1 MIRDLKDYHIH
12 PDYSMDAQGSIE
24 EYCQKALEIGLSEI
38 CFTPHYDTDPARKE
52 IDAYMRVDGNLVKLT
67 DEVVQKYIDEVHKAK
82 DKYSALG
89 LSVKVG
95 LEVDYAVHIE
105 EGLGRKLPQFGLDF
119 CLGAIHCLDHIA
131 ITSTHESE
139 KYFRG
144 KTAQQICQEYFTVFE
159 AAVSSGLFKTMA
171 HLDGYKIYG
180 INFCGEKILTAHQ
193 GLVEPILELMAQKG
207 VGLEI
212 NTGSFRKGHRE
223 TSPGV
228 DILKMASRL
237 GVKVNTLGSD
247 AHQVKDLGK
256 DLDVAQE
263 FLRSIFGTAKCIQ
276 TKTPR
281 V

>member
-1 MIRDLKDYHIH
+1 MTKGLEDYHVH

-52 IDAYMRVDGNLVKLT
+52 LDAYMRVDGKPVKLT
-67 DEVVQKYIDEVHKAK
+67 DEVVKRYIDEVHKTK
-82 DKYSALG
+82 DKYSASG

-105 EGLGRKLPQFGLDF
+105 EDLRKKLPQFGLDF
-119 CLGAIHCLDHIA
+119 CLGAVHCLEHIA

-144 KTAQQICQEYFTVFE
+144 KTAQQVCQEYFTVFRN
-159 AAVSSGLFKTMA
+159 AVSSGLFKTMA
-171 HLDGYKIYG
+171 HLDSYKIYG
-180 INFCGEKILTAHQ
+180 IKFCGEAILIAHQ

-212 NTGSFRKGHRE
+212 NTGSFRKGHKE
-223 TSPGV
+223 TSPGI
-228 DILKMASRL
+228 DILKMASHF
-237 GVKVNTLGSD
+237 GVKVNTIGSD
-247 AHQVKDLGK
+247 AHKIQDLGK
-256 DLDVAQE
+256 DLDIAQN
-263 FLRSIFGTAKCIQ
+263 LLQTIFKPTEYIKRKI
-276 TKTPR
+276 
-281 V
+281 